1 MLPHTLHAMLAGLA
15 GKCESSPDVVATQP
29 LNIFAAYLTD
39 WAQYR
44 NITDSTYKGEAVK
57 RPDWCKDYGY
67 TPSHLDGALYTHL
80 FYAFAKI
87 DSSSFA
93 VVSV

>member
-1 MLPHTLHAMLAGLA
+1 MA
-15 GKCESSPDVVATQP
+15 SQP
-29 LNIFAAYLTD
+29 LNIFAAYVTD

-44 NITDSTYKGEAVK
+44 NITDSSYKGEAVK

-80 FYAFAKI
+80 LYAFAKI